1 MVEQIGDARE
11 RVDPA
16 LPDLPRCA
24 LEAAFD
30 GCAGAGVG
38 VVDTAALGHRAGS
51 DAHVEPGIG
60 ERMRA
65 GLADPPARAGHQ
77 RDAAMAGGHGETLGC
92 RGARL
97 PTTRLATTGIRGPA
111 PAGTGCR

>member
-1 MVEQIGDARE
+1 MGGGATF
-11 RVDPA
+11 A
-16 LPDLPRCA
+16 HLGGCA

-30 GCAGAGVG
+30 GCAGADVG
-38 VVDTAALGHRAGS
+38 VVDAAALGQGARR
-51 DAHVEPGIG
+51 DAYVEPGIG

-65 GLADPPARAGHQ
+65 GPPDAPARAGHQ

-97 PTTRLATTGIRGPA
+97 PTTRLAATGIRGRA
-111 PAGTGCR
+111 AAGTGCR